1 MEEKAYNLESG
12 LPPWLGY
19 SLISVRKY
27 HDQVNYKT
35 KHLIEDLLIDSEGKS
50 MIIMIGSMAAGVVL
64 EQELRACD

>member
-1 MEEKAYNLESG
+1 MEEKAYNFESG
-12 LPPWLGY
+12 LPPWLSY

-50 MIIMIGSMAAGVVL
+50 MIGSMTAGVVL